1 MTPGQAASR
10 LQERV
15 EALCAAS
22 IRALVGQP
30 LLAFRGRRLHRDGV
44 ALPAFAPHLHPV
56 LAHDDFTSFRGAA
69 DGLALRLMQ
78 SDAALHQRLLPD
90 DAVERL
96 LFGWMEQLR
105 CESLVPDTLPGMR
118 ANLKHRHEAWSAGFV
133 LAGHAEG
140 DSGLFMFAAAQM
152 ARAQVCGAAVPEAFE
167 GLLEAPRFVLGPRI
181 GLTLAGMRGSRH
193 DQLAFAAHALAL
205 AQAVAALLRAAGA
218 SADEPS
224 PDVSARD
231 AAARA
236 AACAAFGLLMD
247 PVAGAANER
256 FATSVHGAT
265 RQLADGTADYRV
277 FSTAWDR
284 EDDAASL
291 VRADALAA
299 QRAQLDKRIAAQGV
313 NVGRLAREL
322 RALFAVPVADGW
334 DGAQEEGL
342 IDGRT
347 LARLVVSPTERRL
360 FRNERRQPEADC
372 ALSFLIDC
380 SGSMKTHAEDVAVL
394 VDLFARALDA
404 AGAECEVLGFTT
416 AAWNGGRARRAWLA
430 AGKPPQ
436 AGRMNERQHL
446 VFKPFGRPW
455 RRARQGVAA
464 LLKND
469 LFREGLDG
477 EAVEWAAA
485 RLLQRDARSRVLV
498 VVSDGSPMDSATAL
512 SNDAQYL
519 DRHLATV
526 VRRIERGGTLAIHA
540 LGVGLDLSPWYRSSH
555 VLDLDARI
563 GNAMFSE
570 VLALLA
576 RGRR

>member
-1 MTPGQAASR
+1 VTPGQAASR

-30 LLAFRGRRLHRDGV
+30 LLTFRGRRLHRDGV

-56 LAHDDFTSFRGAA
+56 LEHDDFASFRGAA
-69 DGLALRLMQ
+69 DGLALRLLH

-105 CESLVPDTLPGMR
+105 CESMLPDTLPGVR
-118 ANLKHRHEAWSAGFV
+118 ANLQHRHGAWSTGFV
-133 LAGHAEG
+133 QAGHAEG

-152 ARAQVCGAAVPEAFE
+152 ARAQVCGATVPAALE
-167 GLLEAPRFVLGPRI
+167 GLLEAPRFVLAPRI
-181 GLTLAGMRGSRH
+181 GLALAGMRRSRH
-193 DQLAFAAHALAL
+193 DQSAFAAPALAL
-205 AQAVAALLRAAGA
+205 AKAVAALLRAAGA
-218 SADEPS
+218 RTDDAS
-224 PDVSARD
+224 PDATARD
-231 AAARA
+231 AAAR
-236 AACAAFGLLMD
+236 AAFGLLMD
-247 PVAGAANER
+247 PVESAADER
-256 FATSVHGAT
+256 FATAGHGAT
-265 RQLADGTADYRV
+265 RALADGSADYRV
-277 FSTAWDR
+277 FNTTWDR

-291 VRADALAA
+291 VRADALTA
-299 QRAQLDKRIAAQGV
+299 QRAQLDQRIAAQGV

-322 RALFAVPVADGW
+322 RALFAVPAADGW

-347 LARLVVSPTERRL
+347 LARLVASPTERRL
-360 FRNERRQPEADC
+360 FRNERQQPVADC
-372 ALSFLIDC
+372 ALTFLIDC

-404 AGAECEVLGFTT
+404 AGADCEVLGFTT

-430 AGKPPQ
+430 AGKPAQ
-436 AGRMNERQHL
+436 AGRLNERQHL
-446 VFKPFGRPW
+446 VFKPFDRPW
-455 RRARQGVAA
+455 RRARRGVAA

-477 EAVEWAAA
+477 EAVEWAAE

-512 SNDAQYL
+512 ANDAQYL
-519 DRHLATV
+519 DRHLAAV
-526 VRRIERGGTLAIHA
+526 VRRIERGGAIALHA

-563 GNAMFSE
+563 GNALFSE

>member
-30 LLAFRGRRLHRDGV
+30 LLAFRGHRLHRDGV

-56 LAHDDFTSFRGAA
+56 LEHDDFASFRGAA
-69 DGLALRLMQ
+69 DGLALRLLH

-105 CESLVPDTLPGMR
+105 CESMLPDTLPGVR
-118 ANLKHRHEAWSAGFV
+118 ANLQHRHGAWSTGFV
-133 LAGHAEG
+133 QAGHAEG
-140 DSGLFMFAAAQM
+140 DSGLFMFAAAEM
-152 ARAQVCGAAVPEAFE
+152 ARAQVCGATVPAALE
-167 GLLEAPRFVLGPRI
+167 GLLEAPRFVLAPRI
-181 GLTLAGMRGSRH
+181 GLALAGMRRSRH
-193 DQLAFAAHALAL
+193 DQSAFAAHALAL
-205 AQAVAALLRAAGA
+205 AKAVAALLRAAGA
-218 SADEPS
+218 RADDAS
-224 PDVSARD
+224 PDATGRG
-231 AAARA
+231 AAAR
-236 AACAAFGLLMD
+236 AAFGLLMD
-247 PVAGAANER
+247 PVEGAADER
-256 FATSVHGAT
+256 FATAGHGAT
-265 RQLADGTADYRV
+265 RALADRSADYRV
-277 FSTAWDR
+277 FSTTWDR

-291 VRADALAA
+291 VRADALTA

-322 RALFAVPVADGW
+322 RALFAVPAADGW

-347 LARLVVSPTERRL
+347 LARLVASPTERRL
-360 FRNERRQPEADC
+360 FRNERQQPVADC
-372 ALSFLIDC
+372 ALTFLIDC
-380 SGSMKTHAEDVAVL
+380 SGSMKTHAEDVAVM

-404 AGAECEVLGFTT
+404 AGADCEVLGFTT

-430 AGKPPQ
+430 AGKPAQ
-436 AGRMNERQHL
+436 AGRLNERQHL
-446 VFKPFGRPW
+446 VFKPFDRPW
-455 RRARQGVAA
+455 RRARRGVAA

-477 EAVEWAAA
+477 EAVEWAAE

-498 VVSDGSPMDSATAL
+498 VVSDGSPMDSATVLA
-512 SNDAQYL
+512 NDAQYL
-519 DRHLATV
+519 DRHLAAV
-526 VRRIERGGTLAIHA
+526 VRRIERGGAIALHA

-563 GNAMFSE
+563 GNALFSE

>member
-30 LLAFRGRRLHRDGV
+30 LLTFRGRRLHRDGV

-56 LAHDDFTSFRGAA
+56 LEHDDFASFRGAA
-69 DGLALRLMQ
+69 DGLALRLLH
-78 SDAALHQRLLPD
+78 SDAARHQRLLPD

-105 CESLVPDTLPGMR
+105 CESMVPDTLPGVR
-118 ANLKHRHEAWSAGFV
+118 ANLQHRHGAWSTGFV
-133 LAGHAEG
+133 QAGHAEG

-152 ARAQVCGAAVPEAFE
+152 ARAQVCGASVPAALE
-167 GLLEAPRFVLGPRI
+167 GLLEAPRFVLAPRI
-181 GLTLAGMRGSRH
+181 GLALAGMRRSRH
-193 DQLAFAAHALAL
+193 DQAAFAAHALAL
-205 AQAVAALLRAAGA
+205 AKAVAALLRAAGA
-218 SADEPS
+218 RADDAS
-224 PDVSARD
+224 PDATGRD
-231 AAARA
+231 AAAR
-236 AACAAFGLLMD
+236 AAFGLLMD
-247 PVAGAANER
+247 PVESAADEH
-256 FATSVHGAT
+256 FATAGHGAT
-265 RQLADGTADYRV
+265 RSLADGSADYRV
-277 FSTAWDR
+277 FNTTWDR

-291 VRADALAA
+291 VRADALTA
-299 QRAQLDKRIAAQGV
+299 QRAQLDQRIAAQGV

-322 RALFAVPVADGW
+322 RALFAVPAADGW

-347 LARLVVSPTERRL
+347 LARLVASPTERRL
-360 FRNERRQPEADC
+360 FRNERQQPVADC
-372 ALSFLIDC
+372 ALTFLIDC

-404 AGAECEVLGFTT
+404 AGADCEVLGFTT

-430 AGKPPQ
+430 AGKPAQ
-436 AGRMNERQHL
+436 AGRLNERQHL
-446 VFKPFGRPW
+446 VFKPFDRPW
-455 RRARQGVAA
+455 RRARRGVAA

-477 EAVEWAAA
+477 EAVEWAAE

-512 SNDAQYL
+512 ANDAQYL
-519 DRHLATV
+519 DRHLAAV
-526 VRRIERGGTLAIHA
+526 VRRIERGGAIALHA

-563 GNAMFSE
+563 GNALFSE

>member
-56 LAHDDFTSFRGAA
+56 LEHDDFASFRGAA
-69 DGLALRLMQ
+69 DGLALRLLH

-105 CESLVPDTLPGMR
+105 CESMLPDTLPGVR
-118 ANLKHRHEAWSAGFV
+118 ANLQHRHGTWSTGFV
-133 LAGHAEG
+133 QAGHAEG

-152 ARAQVCGAAVPEAFE
+152 ARAQVCGATVPAALE
-167 GLLEAPRFVLGPRI
+167 GLLEAPRFVLAPRI
-181 GLTLAGMRGSRH
+181 GLALAGMRRSRH
-193 DQLAFAAHALAL
+193 DQSAFAAHALAL
-205 AQAVAALLRAAGA
+205 AKAVAALLRAAGA
-218 SADEPS
+218 RADDAS
-224 PDVSARD
+224 PDATGRD
-231 AAARA
+231 AAAR
-236 AACAAFGLLMD
+236 AAFGLLMD
-247 PVAGAANER
+247 PVEGAADER
-256 FATSVHGAT
+256 FATAGHGAT
-265 RQLADGTADYRV
+265 RALADRSADYRV

-291 VRADALAA
+291 VRADALTA
-299 QRAQLDKRIAAQGV
+299 QRAQLDQRIAAQGV

-322 RALFAVPVADGW
+322 RALFAVPAADGW

-347 LARLVVSPTERRL
+347 LARLVASPTERRL
-360 FRNERRQPEADC
+360 FRNERQQPIADC
-372 ALSFLIDC
+372 ALTFLIDC

-404 AGAECEVLGFTT
+404 AGADCEVLGFTT
-416 AAWNGGRARRAWLA
+416 AAWNGGRVRRAWLA
-430 AGKPPQ
+430 AGKPAQ
-436 AGRMNERQHL
+436 AGRLNERQHL
-446 VFKPFGRPW
+446 VFKPFDRPW

-477 EAVEWAAA
+477 EAVEWAAE
-485 RLLQRDARSRVLV
+485 RLLQRGARSRVLV

-512 SNDAQYL
+512 ANDAQYL
-519 DRHLATV
+519 DRHLAAV
-526 VRRIERGGTLAIHA
+526 VRRIERGGAIALHA

-563 GNAMFSE
+563 GNALFSE

-576 RGRR
+576 RGQR

>member
-1 MTPGQAASR
+1 VTPGQAASR

-22 IRALVGQP
+22 IRALAGERQ
-30 LLAFRGRRLHRDGV
+30 LAFRGRRLHRDGV

-56 LAHDDFTSFRGAA
+56 LEHDDFASFRGAA
-69 DGLALRLMQ
+69 DGLALRLLE
-78 SDAALHQRLLPD
+78 SDAALHTQLQPD

-96 LFGWMEQLR
+96 LFGWMEQFR

-118 ANLKHRHEAWSAGFV
+118 ANLQHRHEAWSTGFV
-133 LAGHAEG
+133 QAGHAEG
-140 DSGLFMFAAAQM
+140 DSGLFLFAAAQM

-167 GLLEAPRFVLGPRI
+167 GMLEAPRFVLAPRI
-181 GLTLAGMRGSRH
+181 GLALAGMRRTRG
-193 DQLAFAAHALAL
+193 DQAAFAQHALAL
-205 AQAVAALLRAAGA
+205 AKAVAALLRAAGA
-218 SADEPS
+218 GGDDPS
-224 PDVSARD
+224 KDSTARD
-231 AAARA
+231 AAAR
-236 AACAAFGLLMD
+236 AAFGLLMD
-247 PVAGAANER
+247 PVEGAANER
-256 FATSVHGAT
+256 FATAVHGAT
-265 RQLADGTADYRV
+265 RALADGAADYRV
-277 FSTAWDR
+277 FSSAWDR
-284 EDDAASL
+284 EDAAASL
-291 VRADALAA
+291 VRADALTA

-313 NVGRLAREL
+313 NVGRLSRDL
-322 RALFAVPVADGW
+322 RALFAVPVHDGW

-342 IDGRT
+342 IDGRS
-347 LARLVVSPTERRL
+347 LARLVASPTERRL
-360 FRNERRQPEADC
+360 FRNERRQPVADC

-394 VDLFARALDA
+394 VDLFARALDD
-404 AGAECEVLGFTT
+404 AGADCEVLGFTT

-436 AGRMNERQHL
+436 AGRLNERQHL
-446 VFKPFGRPW
+446 VFKPFETPW
-455 RRARQGVAA
+455 RRARRGVAA

-498 VVSDGSPMDSATAL
+498 VISDGSPMDSATAL
-512 SNDAQYL
+512 ANGAQYL

-526 VRRIERGGTLAIHA
+526 VRRIERSGAIAVHA

-563 GNAMFSE
+563 GNAMFAE
-570 VLALLA
+570 VLALLT
-576 RGRR
+576 RSRR